1 MSEENTPTASEASDG
16 ALEQASDATPS
27 SGSSAIEPGSESVVP
42 DSATPAVTVET
53 AAAAVAPESQASE
66 TSTPEAVAP
75 DVEAAPAAAEPV
87 AAAVTPQVTPRPGM
101 PGHPGGRP
109 SPAAVVAAPAVAPA
123 AADAI
128 VAPTVTPV
136 DPHLWGRID
145 ADGAVYLKTASGER
159 KIADWQAGDAEAGLA
174 HFGRRFDDFSTEIA
188 LLEARLASG
197 SGDAK
202 ATKTQATQL
211 KESIGTLSA
220 LGDLDAAAQRLD
232 AVIADA
238 DAAISAASAARAE
251 ARARAIAAKE
261 ALCTEA
267 ETLATS
273 TQWKQTGDRLK
284 DIVTEWRAIRGIDR
298 KTDDALWKRFSR
310 ARDSFTRARGSHF
323 AELDKQRLVAQ
334 DVKEKLIKQAEALSS
349 SREWRETAAAYRDL
363 MNEWKAAG
371 RAPRDVE
378 DKLWDRFRAAQEGFF
393 ARRNE
398 VLSERDAEFEA
409 NAAAKEKLLIEA
421 EQIDVAAGLEDAKR
435 KLRSVQERW
444 EAAGK
449 VPRERM
455 RELDGRLRRI
465 EDAVREASDAEW
477 KRTDPEAAAR
487 VDQFRVKVEQFRE
500 QAEKARAAGN
510 ARKAAEAEQQAATWE
525 GWLKAAQ
532 GAVEN

>member
-1 MSEENTPTASEASDG
+1 MSEENTTPAPETSGSSDG
-16 ALEQASDATPS
+16 ASDTASGTTPPPASAPAPTAT
-27 SGSSAIEPGSESVVP
+27 E
-42 DSATPAVTVET
+42 SATT
-53 AAAAVAPESQASE
+53 
-66 TSTPEAVAP
+66 
-75 DVEAAPAAAEPV
+75 PV
-87 AAAVTPQVTPRPGM
+87 ASPVAPRPGI

-109 SPAAVVAAPAVAPA
+109 GPAAVIAAPPVVPA
-123 AADAI
+123 AAEAV

-136 DPHLWGRID
+136 DPHQWGRID
-145 ADGAVYLKTASGER
+145 ADGAVFLKTASGER

-197 SGDAK
+197 SGDPK
-202 ATKTQATQL
+202 ATRTQAAQL
-211 KESIGTLSA
+211 KASIETLAA
-220 LGDLDAAAQRLD
+220 LGDLDAVASRLD

-238 DAAISAASAARAE
+238 DVAVGAAAAARAE
-251 ARARAIAAKE
+251 ARGRAVAAKE
-261 ALCTEA
+261 ALCAEA
-267 ETLATS
+267 ESLATS

-334 DVKEKLIKQAEALSS
+334 EAKEKLIKQAEALSS
-349 SREWRETAAAYRDL
+349 SRDWRETAAAYRDL
-363 MNEWKAAG
+363 MTEWKAAG

-378 DKLWDRFRAAQEGFF
+378 DKLWERFRAAQEGFF

-409 NAAAKEKLLIEA
+409 NAVAKEKLLVEA
-421 EQIDVAAGLEDAKR
+421 EQIDVAADLEGAKR
-435 KLRSVQERW
+435 RLRSVQERW
-444 EAAGK
+444 EAVGK
-449 VPRERM
+449 VPRERI
-455 RELDGRLRRI
+455 RELDGRLRRV
-465 EDAVREASDAEW
+465 EDAVREATDAEW
-477 KRTDPEAAAR
+477 KRTDPEAVAR

-510 ARKAAEAEQQAATWE
+510 ARKAAEAEEQAKTWE

-532 GAVEN
+532 GAVEG

>member
-1 MSEENTPTASEASDG
+1 
-16 ALEQASDATPS
+16 
-27 SGSSAIEPGSESVVP
+27 
-42 DSATPAVTVET
+42 
-53 AAAAVAPESQASE
+53 
-66 TSTPEAVAP
+66 
-75 DVEAAPAAAEPV
+75 
-87 AAAVTPQVTPRPGM
+87 M
-101 PGHPGGRP
+101 PGQTGGRP
-109 SPAAVVAAPAVAPA
+109 TPAAVVAAPAVAPA

-128 VAPTVTPV
+128 VAPTVIPV

-202 ATKTQATQL
+202 ATKTQAAQL

-455 RELDGRLRRI
+455 RELDGRLRRV